1 MKGVQLFIALENEN
15 KDGEYIIK
23 LENTEKV
30 KYREQ
35 FSFSQPPELLSQF
48 KATPIYT
55 TLLSFQCDSSSLGP
69 LDLEFEAVLFFIW
82 AWLYLQRENVKW
94 AETLAQDVRGV
105 NVQ

>member
-23 LENTEKV
+23 LEIAKKV

-35 FSFSQPPELLSQF
+35 FSFFQPSRTPSQF

-69 LDLEFEAVLFFIW
+69 LDLEFEAVPFFIW
-82 AWLYLQRENVKW
+82 AWLYLQRESAKW